1 MRTLHAD
8 LRADDPVRVRAI
20 CAALVGSGGCVLHGS
35 SAWPALE
42 RLEPRQAND
51 AAKASGNRLGL
62 YASRNVEVALLH
74 AVLNRPYLQATLG
87 SYRVAYRIEGS
98 TRHLQA
104 SAELAALLRR
114 REPCVLTDG
123 HVYALPMTAFAEAQG
138 DEFVASQPVRPVAT
152 LRVAAQLG
160 EWVFDALDS

>member
-1 MRTLHAD
+1 M
-8 LRADDPVRVRAI
+8 
-20 CAALVGSGGCVLHGS
+20 
-35 SAWPALE
+35 
-42 RLEPRQAND
+42 
-51 AAKASGNRLGL
+51 LGL

-87 SYRVAYRIEGS
+87 SYRVAYRIEGT
-98 TRHLQA
+98 TRRLQA
-104 SAELAALLRR
+104 SDELAALLRR

-138 DEFVASQPVRPVAT
+138 DEFVALQPVRPLAT

-160 EWVFDALDS
+160 EWMFDALDR